1 MCGPK
6 TEKILDWISQSWS
19 ALPESMIQ
27 ESFLLCG
34 VGSEINQYNQYL
46 RELLENAEMENE
58 NVTSD
63 SDDSELDELAFIR

>member
-1 MCGPK
+1 
-6 TEKILDWISQSWS
+6 
-19 ALPESMIQ
+19 MIQ